1 MIRVF
6 GVVGWKN
13 AGKTGLMER
22 LVRNIVDRGFTVS
35 TIKHAHH
42 SFDVDHPG
50 KDSHRH
56 RMAGATEVLLSSRK
70 RWALMH
76 ENTGSSEAELAS
88 LLSKIEPV
96 DLVLIEGYK
105 GGPHPKVEA
114 HRAET
119 GNGLI
124 AHEDQTI
131 RAIASDTEL
140 SGMAVPV
147 FDLDDTDAV
156 AEFILEQVNLVHRKE
171 AKTKTGDARSQL
183 RNDCFA
189 LPPGVDWVPVDT
201 ALSALKDSLTPGV
214 GTQTLPVSQ
223 ALHRIVALDVPAR
236 RSNPPAANSAV
247 DGYGFAHDTL
257 PPELDELRLVP
268 GRAAAGVPFDG
279 VVPPGAAVRI
289 LTGALIPAGVDTVV
303 LQEDVTVS
311 DDKIRFDGAP
321 KRFANTRKAGEDI
334 VAGEIALEA
343 GHQID
348 PTDIAF
354 LSATGSTDIEV
365 FRKLRVG
372 VISTGDEIV
381 SPGQDTPPDKTFDA
395 NRPMLLSLIE
405 KWGYQPVDLG
415 HVADDRDQLRARFE
429 KMTPEVDAIFTSGGA
444 SAGEEDHVSALLKD
458 QAALT
463 SWRIAMKPG
472 RPLALAVWNGTPVF
486 GLPGNPVAALVC
498 TLVFG
503 RPALSALAGGGWI
516 EPQGFTV
523 PAAFE
528 KNKKPGRR
536 EYLRAKMTP
545 SGSVEVFASEGS
557 GRISGLSWADGL
569 VELSDG
575 AQIVKTG
582 DPVTYYPFS
591 SFGL

>member
-1 MIRVF
+1 MKVF

-22 LVRNIVDRGFTVS
+22 LVHNIVDRGFSVS

-76 ENTGSSEAELAS
+76 ENTGNSEAELDE

-140 SGMAVPV
+140 SAMAVPV
-147 FDLDDTDAV
+147 FELDDTDAV
-156 AEFILEQVNLVHRKE
+156 ADFILEQVGLVRRNSTDK
-171 AKTKTGDARSQL
+171 AGSKLA
-183 RNDCFA
+183 NDCFA
-189 LPPGVDWVPVDT
+189 LPPGVNWIPVET
-201 ALSALKDSLTPGV
+201 ALASLKDSLTPIV
-214 GTQTLPVSQ
+214 GTHSIPVSK
-223 ALHRIVALDVPAR
+223 ALDRIVATDIPAL

-247 DGYGFAHDTL
+247 DGYGFAHQTL
-257 PPELDELRLVP
+257 KPGQDELNLVA
-268 GRAAAGVPFDG
+268 GRAAAGAPFAD
-279 VVPPGAAVRI
+279 VVPAGSAVRI
-289 LTGALIPAGVDTVV
+289 LTGALVPAGVDTVI

-311 DDKIRFDGAP
+311 DDKIRFDGVP
-321 KRFANTRKAGEDI
+321 KAFSNTRKTGEDI
-334 VAGEIALEA
+334 VVGKTALTA
-343 GHQID
+343 GHRID

-354 LSATGSTDIEV
+354 LTATGSTEIPV

-381 SPGQDTPPDKTFDA
+381 DPAQEVPAEKTFDA
-395 NRPMLLSLIE
+395 NRPMLLSLFE
-405 KWGYQPVDLG
+405 KWGYHPVDMG
-415 HVADDRDQLRARFE
+415 HVADDRDQLRARFD
-429 KMTPEVDAIFTSGGA
+429 KMAPEVDAIFTSGGA

-458 QAALT
+458 SAALT
-463 SWRIAMKPG
+463 NWRIAMKPG

-498 TLVFG
+498 TLIFG

-516 EPQGFTV
+516 DPQGFTV

-536 EYLRAKMTP
+536 EYLRAKMT
-545 SGSVEVFASEGS
+545 SQGTVQVFGSEGS

-569 VELSDG
+569 VELPDG
-575 AQIVKTG
+575 AQTIQTG
-582 DPVTYYPFS
+582 DPVTYYPYS
-591 SFGL
+591 SFGF